1 MSMRL
6 CANENIAED
15 AVLSLRQ
22 AGHDVL
28 WIREAAPGIS
38 DESVLARAQ
47 FEGRLLLTFDKD
59 FGDLVYRQGADASSG
74 IILFRISQP
83 SATAVAERIS
93 TILASRTDW
102 AGQYSVV
109 DNALIRMR
117 TLPRE

>member
-1 MSMRL
+1 MALRL
-6 CANENIAED
+6 CANENIGEA

-28 WIREAAPGIS
+28 WIREASPGIS

-47 FEGRLLLTFDKD
+47 AERRLLLTFDKD
-59 FGDLVYRQGADASSG
+59 FGDLVCRQGAAASCG

-83 SATAVAERIS
+83 SAAVVAERIS

-102 AGQYSVV
+102 GGQYSVV
-109 DNALIRMR
+109 DDASIRMR
-117 TLPRE
+117 ALPRM